1 MRGLE
6 RCGRNRANNL
16 VEPVVY
22 KSRDLNAGNLSQVS
36 CKTGVYVKNLLRDIE
51 TVTC

>member
-6 RCGRNRANNL
+6 RRGPNSANNL
-16 VEPVVY
+16 VEPVVF
-22 KSRDLNAGNLSQVS
+22 KSRDLNAGNFSQVS
-36 CKTGVYVKNLLRDIE
+36 WKTGVHIMNVLRDTE